1 LRGEVGRSLRGEG
14 EGGVGEGVGWGV
26 ATDGARSCADGGW
39 GGWGVPLLG
48 VGVWVCELGGRA
60 EVAVAVGGG
69 HR

>member
-1 LRGEVGRSLRGEG
+1 M
-14 EGGVGEGVGWGV
+14 WGV

-39 GGWGVPLLG
+39 GGRGVPLLG

-69 HR
+69 SPLTRGGGAAAGGVCWGGMGWS